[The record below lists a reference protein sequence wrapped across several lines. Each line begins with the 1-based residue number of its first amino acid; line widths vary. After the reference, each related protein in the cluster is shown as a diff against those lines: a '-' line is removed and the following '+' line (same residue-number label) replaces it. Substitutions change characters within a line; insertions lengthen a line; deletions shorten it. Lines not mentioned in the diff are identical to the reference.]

1 MCDRETGDAGTERLS
16 SSQSEVCFQTW
27 ASQAKLHTRPGHS
40 DDGPSGDLH
49 RRSAGRS
56 GPSPWPPL
64 ALTLDV
70 SYEWHHTARGL
81 WRLAS
86 LAEWH
91 ALKAHPRSS
100 VSKFPSF
107 SRLSNAP
114 LQGQT
119 TCCLFL
125 CSLDDRQ
132 SLGVSPLAK
141 VSRAAVDT
149 GVHVPHILCG
159 LPPEPTLPLP
169 AAARGNA
176 TAESGPRGAQLSLH
190 PLPALAPAG
199 WAGQAGQELPGLV
212 SRLCRGA
219 EPAGVCLHLGLSVQG
234 GEVWVGTQP
243 RQQSLVLGPR
253 HSGPLWALLLGVTS
267 LSSRTLAGRQAF

>member
-1 MCDRETGDAGTERLS
+1 M
-16 SSQSEVCFQTW
+16 
-27 ASQAKLHTRPGHS
+27 
-40 DDGPSGDLH
+40 
-49 RRSAGRS
+49 
-56 GPSPWPPL
+56 
-64 ALTLDV
+64 
-70 SYEWHHTARGL
+70 
-81 WRLAS
+81 
-86 LAEWH
+86 
-91 ALKAHPRSS
+91 
-100 VSKFPSF
+100 SKFPSF

-125 CSLDDRQ
+125 CSLGDRQ

-141 VSRAAVDT
+141 VSTAAVDT

-176 TAESGPRGAQLSLH
+176 TAESGPWGSQLSLP

-199 WAGQAGQELPGLV
+199 WAGQELPGLG
-212 SRLCRGA
+212 SRLRRGA

-234 GEVWVGTQP
+234 GGGVGRHPAPAAEPGTGATAFRSP
-243 RQQSLVLGPR
+243 LGPAPWCDI
-253 HSGPLWALLLGVTS
+253 PLQQD
-267 LSSRTLAGRQAF
+267 AGRQAGLLTRRGTPTGTRGGASVPPLVFRPLQVQTKARLSACTQLREPLPTQSFCPPLQLGELASGNGAIQLQASHTLAQA

>member
-27 ASQAKLHTRPGHS
+27 ASQARLHTRPRHG
-40 DDGPSGDLH
+40 DDGPSRDLH
-49 RRSAGRS
+49 GRSTSRS
-56 GPSPWPPL
+56 GPRPWPPL

-70 SYEWHHTARGL
+70 SYEWHHTACGL

-119 TCCLFL
+119 TCCVFL
-125 CSLDDRQ
+125 CSLGDRQ
-132 SLGVSPLAK
+132 SLGVSPLAT
-141 VSRAAVDT
+141 VSTAAVDT
-149 GVHVPHILCG
+149 GVHVLHILVWPASRAHTSTPRSCPGQCHVAMPCGRAWPLGRTAQPSSPSRSGPCRVGRAGAARPGLQAAQRCGAGRG
-159 LPPEPTLPLP
+159 LPASWTQCAGRGGVGRHP
-169 AAARGNA
+169 APGSGAWYWGHGIPVP
-176 TAESGPRGAQLSLH
+176 SGP
-190 PLPALAPAG
+190 
-199 WAGQAGQELPGLV
+199 
-212 SRLCRGA
+212 C
-219 EPAGVCLHLGLSVQG
+219 
-234 GEVWVGTQP
+234 
-243 RQQSLVLGPR
+243 SLV
-253 HSGPLWALLLGVTS
+253 
-267 LSSRTLAGRQAF
+267 

>member
-1 MCDRETGDAGTERLS
+1 MGTERLS

-49 RRSAGRS
+49 GTSAGRS

-91 ALKAHPRSS
+91 ALKAHPRSR

-119 TCCLFL
+119 TRCLFL
-125 CSLDDRQ
+125 CSLGDRQ

-141 VSRAAVDT
+141 VSTAAVDT

-176 TAESGPRGAQLSLH
+176 TAEPGPWGAQLSLP
-190 PLPALAPAG
+190 PLPTLSPAG
-199 WAGQAGQELPGLV
+199 WAGQELPGLG
-212 SRLCRGA
+212 SRLL
-219 EPAGVCLHLGLSVQG
+219 CLHLGLSVQG
-234 GEVWVGTQP
+234 GEVWAGTQS
-243 RQQSLVLGPR
+243 QQRSLVLG
-253 HSGPLWALLLGVTS
+253 L
-267 LSSRTLAGRQAF
+267 